1 MNQKTAK
8 NENKKRF
15 ICGGYL
21 THKAQ
26 PHTFARNRYYA
37 SHAPLVDIEIIQKK
51 KKKTSGEE
59 VKKIEQSFRFS
70 PINADTHT
78 QNTHTNHRT
87 QHTHI
92 QRYSNIGYLWLWC
105 INVHS
110 NIYTPMLMEATTGA
124 SNSFHIIILI
134 VNLFLFPPANSCISM
149 RPRAWLSVRCPCTRC
164 VYVCEPRVFVF
175 TSTSFSLMDTQL
187 HQRSTSDVCR
197 ANRTA
202 HTTSDFLFSWCWKT
216 SVSIMIILSM
226 LSVSFSSN
234 FASCQYSHI
243 LKAIDTLSLSLS
255 LCHGL
260 IWILQLF
267 YILPAYTTAVTH
279 AQQSTWLAGFSGRT

>member
-134 VNLFLFPPANSCISM
+134 VNLSLSSRPPIRVSVCARARDWVSGVRVRVHVVCMCVSLVSSYLRAHRFRLWTRNYISGQ
-149 RPRAWLSVRCPCTRC
+149 RAM
-164 VYVCEPRVFVF
+164 YAEPIEQHTQQVI
-175 TSTSFSLMDTQL
+175 SFSADAEK
-187 HQRSTSDVCR
+187 HRFR
-197 ANRTA
+197 
-202 HTTSDFLFSWCWKT
+202 
-216 SVSIMIILSM
+216 
-226 LSVSFSSN
+226 
-234 FASCQYSHI
+234 
-243 LKAIDTLSLSLS
+243 
-255 LCHGL
+255 
-260 IWILQLF
+260 
-267 YILPAYTTAVTH
+267 
-279 AQQSTWLAGFSGRT
+279 